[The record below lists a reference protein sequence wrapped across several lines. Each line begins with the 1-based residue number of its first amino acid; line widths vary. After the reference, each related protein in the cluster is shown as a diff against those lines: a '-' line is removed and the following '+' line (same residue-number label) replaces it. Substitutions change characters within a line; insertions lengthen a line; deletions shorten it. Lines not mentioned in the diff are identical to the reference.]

1 MSELENPPTAAASAD
16 VVLDEAY
23 LQKLKGYM
31 GFEETDKFPYTPKV
45 FREKNADGDFIVPKS
60 LWPVFYLVG
69 KDGIEAS
76 HLQDEA
82 GHVSIDKVTGNRR
95 IVLEG
100 GKQRLG
106 IIATGVKGWKNWRE
120 SNMKVLIPFDAK
132 TDIRNGKLIDAK
144 IKKFPVPLQEELQE
158 AINERDTMT
167 KEELTGLDC

>member
-1 MSELENPPTAAASAD
+1 MSELENVPAVNNNVD
-16 VVLDEAY
+16 VVLDETYA
-23 LQKLKGYM
+23 QKLKGFM
-31 GFEETDKFPYTPKV
+31 GFEETDKFPYTPKI
-45 FREKNADGDFIVPKS
+45 FREKDEDGNFIIPKS

-100 GKQRLG
+100 GKQRLNTL
-106 IIATGVKGWKNWRE
+106 ATGVRGWKNWRE

-132 TDIRNGKLIDAK
+132 TDIKNGRLIDAK

-158 AINERDTMT
+158 AINERDTMS
-167 KEELTGLDC
+167 KEELTGLDY